1 MKCAYFTQSS
11 TPSVCSKLKQLTTH
25 IPPSSFGLLNRRPV
39 HNILQLTLLDSL
51 VKWHTPIAAANPC
64 THINA
69 PPPCNATIF
78 IRIYNGLSAK
88 LQPNSQ
94 SQRQA
99 NRLRARNPYFLE
111 ARWSPRRLNKQHIIL
126 ERNKTSI
133 SRKWPNQ
140 SPHFLAS
147 TTDCTEPHPLIHHQ
161 SMVWYGNSLK
171 LRMYQAQSELDNS
184 NYTDQGDTVMPEL
197 CGRRSIEAGQEPADL
212 GPDKPAKKIN
222 KGRRNRN
229 ARLHE
234 RERGGEGSA
243 EAKAAAGDS
252 QDQISRAMVDRKN
265 RGICCSSQSTD
276 GGGEGGG

>member
-1 MKCAYFTQSS
+1 
-11 TPSVCSKLKQLTTH
+11 
-25 IPPSSFGLLNRRPV
+25 
-39 HNILQLTLLDSL
+39 
-51 VKWHTPIAAANPC
+51 
-64 THINA
+64 
-69 PPPCNATIF
+69 
-78 IRIYNGLSAK
+78 
-88 LQPNSQ
+88 
-94 SQRQA
+94 
-99 NRLRARNPYFLE
+99 
-111 ARWSPRRLNKQHIIL
+111 
-126 ERNKTSI
+126 
-133 SRKWPNQ
+133 
-140 SPHFLAS
+140 
-147 TTDCTEPHPLIHHQ
+147 
-161 SMVWYGNSLK
+161 
-171 LRMYQAQSELDNS
+171 MYQAQSELDNS

-276 GGGEGGG
+276 GGGGGGG